1 MKDTEQLELEYLRL
15 ANERD
20 LHKFDEK
27 RAHKNVMEC
36 QKKMQQLKR
45 DIEGFEK
52 ENLNEKLLESALF
65 IKQYCEETSCYD
77 CMFYTS
83 SGMYEECRLSG
94 KSPSHWKK
102 IKIER

>member
-1 MKDTEQLELEYLRL
+1 MKDTEQLELEYLRIK
-15 ANERD
+15 NERD
-20 LHKFDEK
+20 LHLIDAK
-27 RAHKNVMEC
+27 RAHKAMIEC
-36 QKKMQQLKR
+36 QEKMKQLKR

-65 IKQYCEETSCYD
+65 IKEYCQETSCYS

-94 KSPSHWKK
+94 KSPNSWKK
-102 IKIER
+102 IER